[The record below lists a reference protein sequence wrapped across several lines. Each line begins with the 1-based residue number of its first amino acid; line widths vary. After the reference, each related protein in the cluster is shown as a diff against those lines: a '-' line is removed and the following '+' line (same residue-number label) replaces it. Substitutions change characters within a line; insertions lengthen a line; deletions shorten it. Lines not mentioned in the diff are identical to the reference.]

1 MRIAMDAS
9 NSDNQLRPPDDIYSG
24 ILNTGK
30 PPTWTTSF
38 PSREKKAPADSP
50 AGCVCQRLQ
59 ETTSLLEVNKAA
71 SSGCEH
77 CKILCDGILR
87 FVPARSEDQ
96 NSESYLADI
105 SVQHQKHHR
114 YLKVSYKVSCS
125 MFLEIFTTEGKDR
138 LHLFVK
144 FTA

>member
-1 MRIAMDAS
+1 MDAS
-9 NSDNQLRPPDDIYSG
+9 NSDNQLGWPNDIYSG

-30 PPTWTTSF
+30 PPIWTTF
-38 PSREKKAPADSP
+38 PSKEKKALADSDSP
-50 AGCVCQRLQ
+50 VGCVCQQLQ
-59 ETTSLLEVNKAA
+59 ETTSLLEVNEAA

-77 CKILCDGILR
+77 CKILYNGILR
-87 FVPARSEDQ
+87 FVPARSEGQ

-105 SVQHQKHHR
+105 SVQHQKYHR

-138 LHLFVK
+138 SHLFVK
-144 FTA
+144 FIA